1 MSKYK
6 KVYQDIKK
14 KIEEQVWS
22 TGQALPTE
30 NELMEVYSYSKDTIR
45 KALSLLEMD
54 GYIQKKQGKSSI
66 VIEHGLMKDQYLSE
80 IKTAGELNKRSQ
92 HQIQTQ
98 LTSLYIIQGQEDL
111 MSTFETLHAV
121 DS

>member
-30 NELMEVYSYSKDTIR
+30 NELMDVVFLLQGHLSPSTI
-45 KALSLLEMD
+45 
-54 GYIQKKQGKSSI
+54 SS
-66 VIEHGLMKDQYLSE
+66 
-80 IKTAGELNKRSQ
+80 
-92 HQIQTQ
+92 
-98 LTSLYIIQGQEDL
+98 
-111 MSTFETLHAV
+111 
-121 DS
+121 

>member
-14 KIEEQVWS
+14 KIEDQVWS

-30 NELMEVYSYSKDTIR
+30 NELMEIYSYSKDTIR

-54 GYIQKKQGKSSI
+54 GYIQKKTR
-66 VIEHGLMKDQYLSE
+66 E
-80 IKTAGELNKRSQ
+80 IFNCNRTRVNEGTVS
-92 HQIQTQ
+92 
-98 LTSLYIIQGQEDL
+98 
-111 MSTFETLHAV
+111 F
-121 DS
+121 

>member
-45 KALSLLEMD
+45 KALSLLEM
-54 GYIQKKQGKSSI
+54 
-66 VIEHGLMKDQYLSE
+66 
-80 IKTAGELNKRSQ
+80 
-92 HQIQTQ
+92 
-98 LTSLYIIQGQEDL
+98 
-111 MSTFETLHAV
+111 
-121 DS
+121 